1 MGHPGIVLSGF
12 KVLLKKD
19 LAKDRKLVTWAVWFD
34 GKIGSPDLLYG
45 SIAKFEFEL
54 GERIFHR
61 FRIEMEDNCVAASNH
76 VCLGE

>member
-45 SIAKFEFEL
+45 SIAKFDVMYKRASSAPVLTYRTF
-54 GERIFHR
+54 GTGFDIF
-61 FRIEMEDNCVAASNH
+61 DK
-76 VCLGE
+76 